1 MDDLFSQE
9 GQIIIYRIIQECL
22 TNIAKHAQATIVS
35 IIIKKQDDRIVFCV
49 EDNGNGFNIQEAFRK
64 QTSKKGLGLAA
75 MYQRT
80 RMLGGDLDIRSQEGS
95 GTRITFT
102 APLDHGVYR
111 Q

>member
-1 MDDLFSQE
+1 M
-9 GQIIIYRIIQECL
+9 
-22 TNIAKHAQATIVS
+22 VS
-35 IIIKKQDDRIVFCV
+35 IIIKKEDDRIVFYV
-49 EDNGNGFNIQEAFRK
+49 EDDGKGFNLQEAFRK

-80 RMLGGDLDIRSQEGS
+80 RMLGGKLDIRSQEGS

-102 APLDHGVYR
+102 IPLEEGVYR